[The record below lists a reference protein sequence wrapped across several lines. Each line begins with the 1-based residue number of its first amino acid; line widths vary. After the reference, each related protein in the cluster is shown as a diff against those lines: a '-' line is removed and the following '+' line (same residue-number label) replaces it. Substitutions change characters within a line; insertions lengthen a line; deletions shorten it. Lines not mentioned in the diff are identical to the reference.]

1 MGLSGGH
8 PEELSR
14 QCRETKVE
22 RASELEGRGGSG
34 PSLPSVG
41 CLSLANEAL
50 CSSQSTHGVDLR
62 TLGPLAA
69 TVTLLS
75 PWVLA
80 WAHGCDI

>member
-22 RASELEGRGGSG
+22 KASELEGRGGSG
-34 PSLPSVG
+34 PSLPSAR

-50 CSSQSTHGVDLR
+50 CSSQSIMGLT
-62 TLGPLAA
+62 
-69 TVTLLS
+69 
-75 PWVLA
+75 
-80 WAHGCDI
+80 